1 VTDET
6 RTLARYRLERAREA
20 LDEAELLFNQGH
32 TNAYVSRLYF
42 GCFYAVS
49 ALLLL
54 EGHSPSKHSGVR
66 ALFHQRFIRT
76 DIFNKDLGRFYD
88 RLFDNRQK
96 ADYADLVIFNAEDV
110 GPWLSEAR
118 EFVEVVSKEAE
129 DRMKQED

>member
-1 VTDET
+1 MTDET

-110 GPWLSEAR
+110 SPWLSEAR

-129 DRMKQED
+129 DRMKQKD

>member
-1 VTDET
+1 MTDET

-20 LDEAELLFNQGH
+20 LDEADLLFNQGH
-32 TNAYVSRLYF
+32 MNTYVSRLYY

-54 EGHSPSKHSGVR
+54 EGHGPSQYSGVR
-66 ALFHQRFIRT
+66 ALFHQRFVRT
-76 DIFNKDLGRFYD
+76 GVFEKDLGRFYD

-96 ADYADLVIFNAEDV
+96 ADYADLVVFDTEDV

-118 EFVEVVSKEAE
+118 NFVEVVSIEAE
-129 DRMKQED
+129 NRMKK

>member
-6 RTLARYRLERAREA
+6 RALARYRLERAREA
-20 LDEAELLFNQGH
+20 LEEADLLFNQRH
-32 TNAYVSRLYF
+32 MNTYVSRLYY

-66 ALFHQRFIRT
+66 ALFHQRFVRAG
-76 DIFNKDLGRFYD
+76 IFTKDLGRFYD

-96 ADYADLVIFNAEDV
+96 ADYADLVTFDTEEV

-118 EFVEVVSKEAE
+118 NFVEVVSKEAKN
-129 DRMKQED
+129 RMNN

>member
-1 VTDET
+1 MTDET